1 MKSVLFLSAR
11 LLSASPV
18 VAQYNA
24 DNNCIRNKGSEM
36 PRHERLYRTAHQQV
50 LNPENMVEI
59 ARQMEQAGQ
68 LSKDLS
74 QAEKNGIAYK
84 LMTDQVTQMKM
95 QIEVYKILPDCL
107 EFQGG
112 KGQ

>member
-24 DNNCIRNKGSEM
+24 DNNCIRNKVSEM
-36 PRHERLYRTAHQQV
+36 PRYERLYRTAHQQV
-50 LNPENMVEI
+50 LNPENMVEM
-59 ARQMEQAGQ
+59 ARQMEQACQ
-68 LSKDLS
+68 LSTDLS

-84 LMTDQVTQMKM
+84 FITDELTRIKRN
-95 QIEVYKILPDCL
+95 IEASKTYPDCSEL
-107 EFQGG
+107 QGG
-112 KGQ
+112 KG